1 MKRSKQLQIR
11 VTPREKAALRRLAAA
26 AGQDMSEYVL
36 ARALP
41 PARLRFEELLRSL
54 GDEEQRRFALA
65 ELNTLLAG
73 LAPAELPDA
82 VAHADLRGLSP
93 YLQNYVTAM
102 VEQAAAMKGVQPP
115 AWVGSVPPL
124 AEPRFAAP
132 LAALRL
138 HLLAASPVPF
148 RRRNLF
154 VDATIGSRV

>member
-41 PARLRFEELLRSL
+41 PARLRFEELLRAL
-54 GDEEQRRFALA
+54 EDEEDRRFALA
-65 ELNTLLAG
+65 ELNTFLSD

-82 VAHADLRGLSP
+82 VAHADLRELSP
-93 YLQNYVTAM
+93 FVRNYLSAM
-102 VEQAAAMKGVQPP
+102 VEQAAAMKGVEPP
-115 AWVGSVPPL
+115 GWVGSVPPL
-124 AEPRFAAP
+124 AEPHFAAP

-154 VDATIGSRV
+154 VDAAIGSRV